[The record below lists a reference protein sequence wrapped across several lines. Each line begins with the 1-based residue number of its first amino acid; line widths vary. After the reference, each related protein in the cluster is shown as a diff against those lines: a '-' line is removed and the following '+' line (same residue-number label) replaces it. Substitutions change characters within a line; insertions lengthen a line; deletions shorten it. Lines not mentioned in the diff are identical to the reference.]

1 MPEEF
6 RFRNSTLPET
16 SAPKRSMV
24 GRWISFLGWPIYGFR
39 GRNLPRF
46 LTLMVQEGNR
56 KTWWFHFLLKLS
68 LLGKIP
74 ILINTFQMGGS
85 NQNHYHPGIRN
96 EDVSGPS
103 PHHLLNGLQ
112 PKHFKF
118 FKVFFMLFFDLTEHE
133 VYFSFKTC
141 FLEMIYNV
149 VEDHPDRSGRFEFVF
164 FFIFC
169 PW

>member
-16 SAPKRSMV
+16 IVPLKDQWLED
-24 GRWISFLGWPIYGFR
+24 GFPFEKGPIYGFR

-56 KTWWFHFLLKLS
+56 KTWWFHFLLLKLS

-74 ILINTFQMGGS
+74 ILINTFQLGGS

-103 PHHLLNGLQ
+103 PHHLLNALQ

-118 FKVFFMLFFDLTEHE
+118 FHVFFM
-133 VYFSFKTC
+133 
-141 FLEMIYNV
+141 
-149 VEDHPDRSGRFEFVF
+149 F
-164 FFIFC
+164 FFLTSLNMRSTSVFLKHVFLK
-169 PW
+169 